1 MLSDRV
7 LRTAIAAA
15 FFVLAGGA
23 AQAESLKQALAGA
36 YTNNP
41 QIAAALLSVKA
52 SAEDIALRKAGK
64 LPTISASADVG
75 ASWTLSNGTQSNSQ
89 SSSIG
94 LTYNQM
100 LFNNLKTDAEIE
112 QARALSVVAYESLRN
127 AEQNVLLQAASAYVN
142 VIRDTRLVQ
151 LRAENV
157 KFFQSQVSSAQS
169 RKEVGEGTS
178 IDVSQAN
185 ASLAQAVASYKAAI
199 ASLKTS
205 QAGYQRWIGYAPR
218 NLSLNYAFSGIL
230 PPSLDSALASA
241 DKLHPAIL
249 SAKAQLR
256 AAQSASDAAKSAFG
270 PTLSLIGN
278 IGGSFS
284 SSSITGQMQAI
295 SGSIKLT
302 LSIPLYAGGALGASV
317 RKANINQIKS
327 EIDALSA
334 RDQVRESVISSWAG
348 LQNALAQIESAN
360 AAVSASRLSLDGVIE
375 QQRVGQL
382 TTLDVLNARTSL
394 TGVQEAKIS
403 AETSRFIAAFSLV
416 AATGKLSARD
426 LGLPVTLKSGKGY
439 IQKVEDVWQ
448 ELRAVSR

>member
-218 NLSLNYAFSGIL
+218 NLSLNYAFGGIL